1 MRLMAFSALAALSFT
16 TPLVRAADHGD
27 APTVA
32 HDQACDLADVYFFLD
47 PNDNTKA
54 IIIGTFHGFIVPGE
68 ASNFAIF
75 DPTVRYHFE
84 IYNDHVNLPAD
95 QVNAKKIK
103 ANKTIDVTFSPR
115 VGGPDP
121 SAVSGK
127 EALEIPFKQTAS
139 IQLTGFEG
147 IDKKTQFT
155 ADCLNPSLSATS
167 PTQADVVKEISPG
180 IKFFAGEVDDPFF
193 FDIPG
198 FSRLIGSIRAGS
210 TNPATLNRGRDTF
223 AGYNILSIA
232 MSIPVSAL
240 KGTGNKIGIDL
251 MAQRHQVEQPQKDGT
266 VKGIGAFKNVDRMG
280 NPAVNVVLVP
290 FSQKNSYN
298 ASTPKDDASGK
309 FVNDLAATIGALGL
323 GTNDANVGLLVNTA
337 VTYGDLLTLDTSVL
351 NTGNGGGD
359 VAGAGFPNGRRLQD
373 DVVDTLIAVLTNFG
387 VTTGDHVN
395 GNDVAFGNTFPFLAP
410 TQQPRDRV
418 PADPA
423 LPDTNVDDNTRN

>member
-1 MRLMAFSALAALSFT
+1 
-16 TPLVRAADHGD
+16 
-27 APTVA
+27 
-32 HDQACDLADVYFFLD
+32 
-47 PNDNTKA
+47 
-54 IIIGTFHGFIVPGE
+54 
-68 ASNFAIF
+68 
-75 DPTVRYHFE
+75 
-84 IYNDHVNLPAD
+84 
-95 QVNAKKIK
+95 
-103 ANKTIDVTFSPR
+103 
-115 VGGPDP
+115 
-121 SAVSGK
+121 
-127 EALEIPFKQTAS
+127 
-139 IQLTGFEG
+139 
-147 IDKKTQFT
+147 
-155 ADCLNPSLSATS
+155 
-167 PTQADVVKEISPG
+167 
-180 IKFFAGEVDDPFF
+180 
-193 FDIPG
+193 
-198 FSRLIGSIRAGS
+198 
-210 TNPATLNRGRDTF
+210 
-223 AGYNILSIA
+223 
-232 MSIPVSAL
+232 
-240 KGTGNKIGIDL
+240 
-251 MAQRHQVEQPQKDGT
+251 
-266 VKGIGAFKNVDRMG
+266 MG